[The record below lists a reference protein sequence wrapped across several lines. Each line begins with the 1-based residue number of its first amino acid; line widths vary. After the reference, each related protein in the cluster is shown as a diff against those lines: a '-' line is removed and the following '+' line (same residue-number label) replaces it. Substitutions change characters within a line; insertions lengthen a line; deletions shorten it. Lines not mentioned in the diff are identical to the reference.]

1 MTKRITIL
9 ISGLMIVLPMLTIF
23 LLEDNQAKHG
33 ESILDF
39 FAGIV
44 FGAGIVIFAKAISK
58 KPGTK

>member
-1 MTKRITIL
+1 MAKRITIF
-9 ISGLMIVLPMLTIF
+9 ISILMIVLPILVIF
-23 LLEDNQAKHG
+23 LMEDNQAKHS
-33 ESILDF
+33 ESIFDF